1 MPIGYLARRR
11 RAFGL
16 VRLGQRR
23 DPVHLGFPFPSL
35 RDRREGRK
43 KQGGQQDKNVF
54 LARASCLRAAPHFA
68 PSSFLLLL
76 LLRCFPPPRAMSNSQ
91 RGTRSHRTLCPI
103 NWPTLTIQLRLRA
116 LPPLAGPRPPA
127 LVLLQLA
134 LLDLPFCSLLRPF
147 ILPFTYSSTFYP
159 FSAIYPRGI
168 DHAFPP
174 ALPPSLLPLPAL
186 LLLPPAR
193 PSSASHSFLTQSHLD
208 HDPSPTKAWS
218 V

>member
-127 LVLLQLA
+127 PGSPFLFASSSVHTSLHV
-134 LLDLPFCSLLRPF
+134 LLDL
-147 ILPFTYSSTFYP
+147 LPFLGHLS
-159 FSAIYPRGI
+159 YPRGI

>member
-159 FSAIYPRGI
+159 FSAIYPIREGSI
-168 DHAFPP
+168 TRFHLRCPP
-174 ALPPSLLPLPAL
+174 PCRLCLPFCCSPLLAPL
-186 LLLPPAR
+186 LLLT
-193 PSSASHSFLTQSHLD
+193 PSSPRAT
-208 HDPSPTKAWS
+208 SPELGQ
-218 V
+218 